1 MSEMKPE
8 ATYTVEHH
16 MRVYDDKHGWYVTV
30 RPDRD
35 GGGACE
41 IAWNDG
47 DDQVKDERCIVL
59 PWPMAR
65 LMAQAIVSATP
76 TSDTAA

>member
-1 MSEMKPE
+1 MSESK
-8 ATYTVEHH
+8 THTVEVHT
-16 MRVYDDKHGWYVTV
+16 RVYDDKHGWYVTV

-47 DDQVKDERCIVL
+47 DQAIKDERCITM
-59 PWPMAR
+59 PWEMAR
-65 LMAQAIVSATP
+65 LVARVILGQQEP
-76 TSDTAA
+76 QP

>member
-1 MSEMKPE
+1 MGTM
-8 ATYTVEHH
+8 TVEHH
-16 MRVYDDKHGWYVTV
+16 TRIYDDERGWYVTV

-47 DDQVKDERCIVL
+47 DQQVKDERCITM

-65 LMAQAIVSATP
+65 VMAQAIANMSPPSPDPLTEKEG
-76 TSDTAA
+76 

>member
-1 MSEMKPE
+1 MAESS
-8 ATYTVEHH
+8 YTVEHH
-16 MRVYDDKHGWYVTV
+16 MRVYDDKHGWFVTV

-35 GGGACE
+35 GGEACE

-47 DDQVKDERCIVL
+47 DQLPKDERCITM

-65 LMAQAIVSATP
+65 LMAQTIVNVDPSVG
-76 TSDTAA
+76 S

>member
-1 MSEMKPE
+1 MSEDGNFTIE
-8 ATYTVEHH
+8 QHI
-16 MRVYDDKHGWYVTV
+16 RVYDDKHGWYVTV

-35 GGGACE
+35 GSGACE

-47 DDQVKDERCIVL
+47 SDAVKDERCIVM

-65 LMAQAIVSATP
+65 LLAGAIADLTPMKPGQSA
-76 TSDTAA
+76 

>member
-1 MSEMKPE
+1 MSDE

-35 GGGACE
+35 GSGACE

-47 DDQVKDERCIVL
+47 DQNAHDERTL
-59 PWPMAR
+59 SMPWAMAR
-65 LMAQAIVSATP
+65 LMAQAILSS
-76 TSDTAA
+76 SDQPS